1 MLIGLLKVKF
11 AAALLGPMGV
21 GLVGTY
27 NSIAVMATTLAGL
40 GISQSGVR
48 EIASARADSERVAR
62 AVVTVGRISW
72 LAGVIGALLLAA
84 LAWPLSRITFGDQSH
99 FYALMLLGLVVL
111 FSSIRGGQMAI
122 LQGHRRVADLA
133 KVNVLGT
140 AVGALVAVGFYYF
153 GGIQGIV
160 PALIAMALIQLL
172 WSWLFSRRIEVD
184 DVNLSWRDVYS
195 DSKDLIRLG
204 IALMWSA
211 LMVAIVAYLSR
222 ALILND
228 SGIEAVGIFSA
239 AFAISGLLVNFILK
253 AMSADYYPRLAER
266 TDCADS
272 MTRLV
277 NEQIEMGVLLAMPAI
292 LVVLSIAP
300 LAVGIL
306 YSAEFVEAAQLL
318 RWFTLGCLIRIIQ
331 WPIGFITLALG
342 KAGLFGSLQTVFNIL
357 HVGLLFGGLKVAGV
371 LGVSIVYPILYVI
384 SSCII
389 YTVGRQMIGFR
400 FSPSAFR
407 LVVNALI
414 ASLLV
419 FCLTHLLP
427 SLHGLLVTLAM
438 SLICSSYYLK
448 ELLARVGPGHKISK
462 VVARVVPSRYQHIIW
477 KVS

>member
-1 MLIGLLKVKF
+1 
-11 AAALLGPMGV
+11 
-21 GLVGTY
+21 
-27 NSIAVMATTLAGL
+27 
-40 GISQSGVR
+40 
-48 EIASARADSERVAR
+48 
-62 AVVTVGRISW
+62 
-72 LAGVIGALLLAA
+72 
-84 LAWPLSRITFGDQSH
+84 
-99 FYALMLLGLVVL
+99 
-111 FSSIRGGQMAI
+111 
-122 LQGHRRVADLA
+122 
-133 KVNVLGT
+133 
-140 AVGALVAVGFYYF
+140 
-153 GGIQGIV
+153 
-160 PALIAMALIQLL
+160 MALIQLL